1 MDKRVVAILQEI
13 HELVIA
19 LRLLVDEEYSLPT
32 PDDEAEPTPKKTGTI
47 IEFHKPDR
55 RMRNER

>member
-13 HELVIA
+13 HELVIS

-32 PDDEAEPTPKKTGTI
+32 DKPDEAEPTPKKTGTI

-55 RMRNER
+55 RP